1 MDATDRRV
9 VGEEKANIDQLPDP
23 DHLASHE
30 MWLCIMASSR
40 GVFLGIR
47 GGGVPPGTPD
57 PDLIS
62 QPRPQGAF
70 PGFGGGKAGEK
81 RPGDKVA
88 YFRPKNCH
96 YALPFLDLASKIHIL
111 FQT

>member
-57 PDLIS
+57 PDRIS

-70 PGFGGGKAGEK
+70 PGFGGGASHLQSRGKAPWGQ
-81 RPGDKVA
+81 G
-88 YFRPKNCH
+88 C
-96 YALPFLDLASKIHIL
+96 L
-111 FQT
+111 FQTKKLSLSTPVFRPGL

>member
-9 VGEEKANIDQLPDP
+9 VEEEKANIDQLPDP
-23 DHLASHE
+23 DPLASHE
-30 MWLCIMASSR
+30 MWLCIMACSR

-57 PDLIS
+57 PDRIS

-70 PGFGGGKAGEK
+70 PGFGGGASHLQSQGKAPWGQ
-81 RPGDKVA
+81 G
-88 YFRPKNCH
+88 C
-96 YALPFLDLASKIHIL
+96 L
-111 FQT
+111 F

>member
-57 PDLIS
+57 PDRIS
-62 QPRPQGAF
+62 QPRPQGPRRWGVPPPK
-70 PGFGGGKAGEK
+70 PGKS
-81 RPGDKVA
+81 
-88 YFRPKNCH
+88 
-96 YALPFLDLASKIHIL
+96 ALGTRLPILDQKIVIIHPR
-111 FQT
+111 F

>member
-40 GVFLGIR
+40 GVFLEIR

-57 PDLIS
+57 PDLIA

-70 PGFGGGKAGEK
+70 PGFGGGAFHLQSRGNA
-81 RPGDKVA
+81 PWGQG
-88 YFRPKNCH
+88 C
-96 YALPFLDLASKIHIL
+96 L
-111 FQT
+111 FQTKKLSLSTPVFRPGL